1 MTTEKRVSLVGRGLA
16 GELRFLRKERGLT
29 CQVVADQLGWQASK
43 MSRMETGQQG
53 ITVADLA
60 SLLTIY
66 RVLGK
71 ERERLLRM
79 VERQDEPGQ
88 WETYST
94 LSEESKTLLRIEPD
108 ACAIVDVEP
117 LVIPGLVQTA
127 DYCQAVMKS
136 CNVPPDDIGP
146 RVGARLARQAV
157 LANEDSLTFVMI
169 VDEIPLRR
177 VQGSR
182 KVMARQLRVLL
193 EAAERPNVTL
203 RILPFSLG
211 GHSGLDGS
219 FMVIDFPRNKSTVYL
234 DHKISGVFLE
244 EEDQIDY
251 YRGEAVKLADIALS
265 PTESVEFVATIAK
278 EHDRE

>member
-1 MTTEKRVSLVGRGLA
+1 MATEKRASLVGRGLA
-16 GELRFLRKERGLT
+16 GELRILRKERGLT
-29 CQVVADQLGWQASK
+29 CQVVADQLGWQVSK

-66 RVLGK
+66 GVRGK

-108 ACAIVDVEP
+108 ASAIVDVEP

-127 DYCQAVMKS
+127 DYCQAVMRS
-136 CNVPPDDIGP
+136 CNVPPEDIGP

-157 LANEDSLTFVMI
+157 LANEDSLTFEMI

-177 VQGSR
+177 VQGSP
-182 KVMARQLRVLL
+182 KTMARQLRVLM
-193 EAAERPNVTL
+193 EAAERPNVML
-203 RILPFSLG
+203 RILPFALG
-211 GHSGLDGS
+211 GHSALDGA
-219 FMVIDFPRNKSTVYL
+219 FMVLDFPRNKSVVHL
-234 DHKISGVFLE
+234 EHKMSGVFLE
-244 EEDQIDY
+244 EEEQIEF
-251 YRGEAVKLADIALS
+251 YRGEATQLAEIALS
-265 PTESVEFVATIAK
+265 HTESLEFVATIAK